1 MVNPVLCINDKCIY
15 PVKELLKTKRSK
27 LEDNEMNADMKMERF
42 QDLGMP
48 MIALHQKNHY
58 VYPESDVITVQ
69 YEDTMFPEDMYDE
82 LLSKIEDKPKKMEKK
97 EEKQKKAKKE
107 EGARVSKKKR
117 KESKKSSK
125 KDSKKKRR

>member
-1 MVNPVLCINDKCIY
+1 
-15 PVKELLKTKRSK
+15 
-27 LEDNEMNADMKMERF
+27 LEDKEMNAEMKLERF

-48 MIALHQKNHY
+48 MIALHEKKHY
-58 VYPESDVITVQ
+58 VSPENDVFMVQ

-82 LLSKIEDKPKKMEKK
+82 LLAKIENRPVKK
-97 EEKQKKAKKE
+97 EADKKKAKKE

-125 KDSKKKRR
+125 KESKKKGR

>member
-1 MVNPVLCINDKCIY
+1 MVNHHVLCINDKCIY
-15 PVKELLKTKRSK
+15 PAKELLKTKRSK
-27 LEDNEMNADMKMERF
+27 LEDKEMNAEMKLERF

-48 MIALHQKNHY
+48 MIALHEKKHY
-58 VYPESDVITVQ
+58 VSPENDVFMVQ

-82 LLSKIEDKPKKMEKK
+82 LLEKIEDKPKKMETEKNKK
-97 EEKQKKAKKE
+97 VKKE

-125 KDSKKKRR
+125 KESKKKGR